1 MSGMTTQDHPL
12 EQPDRTGTDEV
23 ATDEIAT
30 DDSDTGDIATEDIA
44 TEDIATEDIAT
55 GDIVID
61 AALRDLSQVPADDL
75 DAQIEAAEAVQR
87 TLQGRLADLGE

>member
-12 EQPDRTGTDEV
+12 EQPDGTGTDEV

-30 DDSDTGDIATEDIA
+30 DDSDTG
-44 TEDIATEDIAT
+44 DIATEDIAT

>member
-12 EQPDRTGTDEV
+12 EQPDGTGTDEV

-30 DDSDTGDIATEDIA
+30 DDSDTGDIA

>member
-1 MSGMTTQDHPL
+1 
-12 EQPDRTGTDEV
+12 
-23 ATDEIAT
+23 
-30 DDSDTGDIATEDIA
+30 
-44 TEDIATEDIAT
+44 DIATEDIAT

>member
-1 MSGMTTQDHPL
+1 MSGMTTQ
-12 EQPDRTGTDEV
+12 QPDRTGTDEV